1 MLGVSALWVN
11 GLPFARWLV
20 GQRRLARGALVRVGQ
35 HIGKGK
41 GRY

>member
-11 GLPFARWLV
+11 GLPFACWLA
-20 GQRRLARGALVRVGQ
+20 GAETPSTRRV
-35 HIGKGK
+35 GKGK